1 MTLKFALA
9 ATAAC
14 LALSACN
21 SSNGSSGALTSAAA
35 QETDATYSDY
45 QDRITSGALTTT
57 APTGQASMSG
67 YMGISD
73 INPEDSSTT
82 AIGKLA
88 MDVDFDAGTVSGTA
102 SDFGIYSGE
111 VLTKE
116 ADVNGTLAVDGTV
129 GGTDLTASATGTLS
143 DGETPTDVALNM
155 TGSFYDDAGTL
166 TAVGDITGTIA
177 DSGDSSTSIDVGGA
191 FYATEN

>member
-35 QETDATYSDY
+35 QEVDATYSDY